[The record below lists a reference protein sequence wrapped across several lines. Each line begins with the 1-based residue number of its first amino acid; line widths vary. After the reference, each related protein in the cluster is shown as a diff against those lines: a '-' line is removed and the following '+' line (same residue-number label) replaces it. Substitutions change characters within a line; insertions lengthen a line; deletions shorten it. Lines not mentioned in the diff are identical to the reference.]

1 MEKQMWEEKEKR
13 REEKR
18 REEKRRKE
26 KRREEKRREERSS
39 EKIKSQKKDD
49 VGARKGRRWF
59 VAPEGRTVGWLK
71 RRVRSHLG
79 R

>member
-1 MEKQMWEEKEKR
+1 MG
-13 REEKR
+13 RE

-26 KRREEKRREERSS
+26 KRREEAQRREEKRRSS
-39 EKIKSQKKDD
+39 EKRKSQKKED